1 MREYSKKPENQSR
14 TLDSNPRASKQAPI
28 EIILQ
33 RYKNLQS
40 CASEKD
46 EEPLQGKFEKMPNN
60 LIQFYRNEV
69 IQMVDRSVL
78 PVNYARATG
87 PTLGVT
93 AANMRAFFG
102 IAQGNSDVLRASL
115 VNDSGV
121 VDPMTVGIDNQA
133 HHIVE
138 ANDPAAADSRLLLQG
153 ANIDIDSPI
162 NGVLLP
168 TSETDDTGNATIHRG
183 GHRGAYA
190 SCIHR
195 SLTHAIN
202 SAPGLLPPMNSTYA
216 KDNARNLAAGG
227 ALWGG
232 RSLWLRGVLIGRLN
246 QIRTVLLSNM
256 VPINNSVDAEFIANS
271 QGAISI
277 YSIFKNAGIIY

>member
-78 PVNYARATG
+78 PANYAGAAGT
-87 PTLGVT
+87 TLGIA
-93 AANMRAFFG
+93 AANMRAHG
-102 IAQGNSDVLRASL
+102 EPHSNVLRASL

-183 GHRGAYA
+183 GHREAYA
-190 SCIHR
+190 FCIHR

-227 ALWGG
+227 LLWGP
-232 RSLWLRGVLIGRLN
+232 RSLWLRGVLINRLG